1 MSQFVTENPQET
13 EALGQKLAT
22 RLHGGE
28 TVAFTGGMGMGKTV
42 FTRGLARGLGVQQG
56 VASPTFTIMREYEG
70 HLPIYHFDMYRIHG
84 LNDLYS
90 CGFFDYVDGD
100 GILIIEWSEN
110 ISDYLPPSTIFVH
123 FEQGETDNQRRIQI
137 EGAEL

>member
-13 EALGQKLAT
+13 EALGQKLAAC
-22 RLHGGE
+22 LHGGE

-70 HLPIYHFDMYRIHG
+70 RLPIYHFDMYRIHS
-84 LNDLYS
+84 LNDLYN

-123 FEQGETDNQRRIQI
+123 FEQGETDNQRRIRI